1 MDEGVATATESPEAG
16 LFALAERLQARCIAA
31 NLTVSTAESCTGGLV
46 AHLITQVSGSSG
58 YLLGGVVAY
67 SDAVKVS
74 QLAVPQGV
82 LDAHGAVSAQ
92 VARAMAEGARAS
104 FATSL
109 AVSITGI
116 AGPDGGTPAK
126 PVGLTYLAV
135 ASPAET
141 EVRRMT
147 WAGDRNANKWSSARL
162 ALEMLLAGAE
172 AAADTD
178 ATAAGAPDGSA
189 SEPAEAAARS

>member
-1 MDEGVATATESPEAG
+1 MGEGVTSATEDPEAG
-16 LFALAERLQARCIAA
+16 LFALAGRLQARCIAGH
-31 NLTVSTAESCTGGLV
+31 LTVSTAESCTGGLV

-74 QLAVPQGV
+74 QLAVPRGV

-135 ASPAET
+135 AGPAGT
-141 EVRRMT
+141 EVRRVI
-147 WAGDRNANKWSSARL
+147 WAGDRNANKWSSAGL

-172 AAADTD
+172 AAEAVAAPEAPTPEP
-178 ATAAGAPDGSA
+178 AGTAAG
-189 SEPAEAAARS
+189 RS

>member
-1 MDEGVATATESPEAG
+1 MDEGVMAATENPQAG
-16 LFALAERLQARCIAA
+16 LLALTERLQARCIAVG
-31 NLTVSTAESCTGGLV
+31 LTVATAESCTGGLV

-92 VARAMAEGARAS
+92 VARAMAEGARTS

-135 ASPAET
+135 TGPAGT
-141 EVRRMT
+141 EVRRVV
-147 WAGDRNANKWSSARL
+147 WAGDRNANKWSSAGL
-162 ALEMLLAGAE
+162 ALEMLLAAAE
-172 AAADTD
+172 APEASTPEPAG
-178 ATAAGAPDGSA
+178 TAAA
-189 SEPAEAAARS
+189 SS

>member
-1 MDEGVATATESPEAG
+1 MDEGLTPATDSPEAG

-31 NLTVSTAESCTGGLV
+31 GLTVATAESCTGGLV

-74 QLAVPQGV
+74 QLAVPQAV

-92 VARAMAEGARAS
+92 VARAMAEGVRAAL
-104 FATSL
+104 ATSL

-135 ASPAET
+135 TGPAGT
-141 EVRRMT
+141 EVRRVV
-147 WAGDRNANKWSSARL
+147 WAGDRNANKWSSAGL
-162 ALEMLLAGAE
+162 ALELLLAAAE
-172 AAADTD
+172 AAD
-178 ATAAGAPDGSA
+178 TAAPETPTP
-189 SEPAEAAARS
+189 EPAGTAAARS

>member
-1 MDEGVATATESPEAG
+1 MPATDSPEAG

-31 NLTVSTAESCTGGLV
+31 GLTVATAESCTGGLV
-46 AHLITQVSGSSG
+46 AHCITQVSGSSG

-67 SDAVKVS
+67 SDVVKVR
-74 QLAVPQGV
+74 QLAVPQAV

-92 VARAMAEGARAS
+92 VARAMAEGVRA
-104 FATSL
+104 ALGTSL

-135 ASPAET
+135 TGPAGT
-141 EVRRMT
+141 EVRRVV
-147 WAGDRNANKWSSARL
+147 WAGDRNENKWSSAGL
-162 ALEMLLAGAE
+162 ALELLLAAAE
-172 AAADTD
+172 AAEAV
-178 ATAAGAPDGSA
+178 AAPGNPAP
-189 SEPAEAAARS
+189 EPAGTAAARS

>member
-1 MDEGVATATESPEAG
+1 MDEAVTSATENPEAG
-16 LFALAERLQARCIAA
+16 LFTLAERLQARCIAA
-31 NLTVSTAESCTGGLV
+31 GLTVATAESCTGGLV

-74 QLAVPQGV
+74 QLGVPQAV

-92 VARAMAEGARAS
+92 VARAMAEGVRAAL
-104 FATSL
+104 ATSL

-135 ASPAET
+135 TGPAGT
-141 EVRRMT
+141 EVRRVV
-147 WAGDRNANKWSSARL
+147 WAGDRNANKWSSAGL
-162 ALEMLLAGAE
+162 ALELLLGAAEAAE
-172 AAADTD
+172 AAAALEAATPEP
-178 ATAAGAPDGSA
+178 AGTAAA
-189 SEPAEAAARS
+189 SS

>member
-1 MDEGVATATESPEAG
+1 MANGSPPVSGTIEAG
-16 LFALAERLQARCIAA
+16 LFALTERLQARCLGAG
-31 NLTVSTAESCTGGLV
+31 LTVATAESCTGGLV

-67 SDAVKVS
+67 SDAVKVA

-92 VARAMAEGARAS
+92 VARAMADGARALFGS
-104 FATSL
+104 SL

-116 AGPDGGTPAK
+116 AGPDGGTDAK

-135 ASPAET
+135 AGPEGT
-141 EVRRMT
+141 DVRRIVWT
-147 WAGDRNANKWSSARL
+147 GDRNANKWASAGL
-162 ALEMLLAGAE
+162 ALEMLRAAAE
-172 AAADTD
+172 ASAAVATGSGSGSE
-178 ATAAGAPDGSA
+178 AAGTAAT
-189 SEPAEAAARS
+189 PA

>member
-1 MDEGVATATESPEAG
+1 MDEGLTSVTESPEAG
-16 LFALAERLQARCIAA
+16 LFALAERLQARCLAA
-31 NLTVSTAESCTGGLV
+31 GLTVATAESCTGGLV

-67 SDAVKVS
+67 SDAVKVG
-74 QLAVPQGV
+74 QLAVPQAV

-92 VARAMAEGARAS
+92 VVRAMAEGARAS

-135 ASPAET
+135 TGPAGA
-141 EVRRMT
+141 EVRRVV
-147 WAGDRNANKWSSARL
+147 WAGDRNANKWSSAGL
-162 ALEMLLAGAE
+162 ALEMLLAGAD
-172 AAADTD
+172 AAAARD
-178 ATAAGAPDGSA
+178 ASA
-189 SEPAEAAARS
+189 SEPAGTAAARS